1 MNLQQLE
8 YFRAVA
14 EHLHFTHA
22 ARSLNT
28 AQPHVSREIR
38 RLEHELGAELFSRS
52 TRRVSLTPAGV
63 ALLERATTI
72 FNELD
77 SAAEVVRAI
86 HHGRS
91 GRVAVG
97 FAGST
102 TYSWLPYL
110 VKSYRHHFPEVDL
123 QIHTEMFTGEQVDA
137 LLNNRIDVGLL
148 RPPFDNDEVETAE
161 IASEPLVLAVP
172 ADHPLSDGEDP
183 VRLEALRTE
192 SFITYGGHN
201 SVTQKTVLGACL
213 RAGFVPN
220 TVQTVFETHS
230 VVSLVAAGLGVALA
244 PHSVRF
250 FTVEG
255 VRYRAV
261 ADNNLRLPLALG
273 WRRTTT
279 NQAALN
285 FVALAQRLSD
295 RADAPRAG

>member
-22 ARSLNT
+22 ARALNT

-38 RLEHELGAELFSRS
+38 RLEQDLGAELFSRS

-63 ALLERATTI
+63 ALLARATTI
-72 FNELD
+72 FHELD
-77 SAAEVVRAI
+77 SAAQAVRAI
-86 HHGRS
+86 HDGRS

-110 VKSYRHHFPEVDL
+110 VKSYRQHFPKVDL

-137 LLNNRIDVGLL
+137 LLDNRIDVGLL
-148 RPPFDNDEVETAE
+148 RPPFDNDEVEIAE
-161 IASEPLVLAVP
+161 ITSEPLVLAVP
-172 ADHPLSDGEDP
+172 NDHRLADRDDP
-183 VRLEALRTE
+183 VRLEELRTE
-192 SFITYGGHN
+192 SFITYGGQN
-201 SVTQKTVLGACL
+201 SVTQKAVLGACL
-213 RAGFVPN
+213 RAGFVPT

-230 VVSLVAAGLGVALA
+230 VISLVAAGVGVALA

-255 VRYRAV
+255 VHYRAL
-261 ADNNLRLPLALG
+261 ADNDLRLPLALG
-273 WRRTTT
+273 WRRATT

-285 FVALAQRLSD
+285 FVELAKRLSD
-295 RADAPRAG
+295 HADAPLPV